1 MRTARALDAL
11 NFFLA
16 DVRDGLG
23 PYLAVYLLA
32 VHHWDQAE
40 TGLVLS
46 IAGVAGLLA
55 QVPAGALVDKLRAKR
70 GLLAAAAIT
79 VTAVCLAIPLWPSFW
94 PVAAAQVASGAAS
107 AVFPPAIAAIT
118 LGLVGHAAFTRRTG
132 RNEAWNHAGNA
143 FAATGA
149 GVLSLWWGP
158 IAVFALL
165 GGMALASLAAVLA
178 IPGREIDHDLARG
191 LDGAAEG
198 GKCEE
203 PSAWRVLLTCRP
215 LLVFAVSMAL
225 FHVAN
230 AAMLPLVGQKLA
242 EQDLNRGTALLSAC
256 IVGAQVVMVPMAW
269 LVGARADTWG
279 RKPLFLAGF
288 AVLAARGTL
297 YTLSDD
303 PYWLLAVQAM
313 DGVGAGLFGALLP
326 IVVADLTRG
335 TGHFNVSL
343 GAIATAQ
350 GVGASLSN
358 AAAGWVT
365 VQAGYDA
372 AFLSLAGVAML
383 GALAFWLLMPET
395 RAEVAGTEQRYGRR
409 VERATV

>member
-46 IAGVAGLLA
+46 IAGFAGLLA
-55 QVPAGALVDKLRAKR
+55 QVPAGALVDRLQAKR

-79 VTAVCLAIPLWPSFW
+79 VTVVCLAIPLWPSFW
-94 PVAAAQVASGAAS
+94 PVALAQLASGAAS
-107 AVFPPAIAAIT
+107 AVFPPVIAAIT

-143 FAATGA
+143 FAALGA
-149 GVLSLWWGP
+149 GLLSLWWGP

-165 GGMALASLAAVLA
+165 GGMALASLGAVLA

-191 LDGAAEG
+191 LDAAAADGAREQ
-198 GKCEE
+198 
-203 PSAWRVLLTCRP
+203 PSAWGALLTCRP
-215 LLVFAVSMAL
+215 LLIFAVSMAL
-225 FHVAN
+225 FHLAN

-242 EQDLNRGTALLSAC
+242 QQDLNRGTALLSAC
-256 IVGAQVVMVPMAW
+256 IVGAQIVMVPMAW
-269 LVGARADTWG
+269 LVGARADGWG
-279 RKPLFLAGF
+279 RKPFFLAGF
-288 AVLAARGTL
+288 AVLAARGAL
-297 YTLSDD
+297 YTVSDD

-343 GAIATAQ
+343 GAVATAQ
-350 GVGASLSN
+350 GIGAALSN
-358 AAAGWVT
+358 IAAGWVT

-372 AFLSLAGVAML
+372 AFLCLAGVAVL
-383 GALAFWLLMPET
+383 GGLLFALAMPET
-395 RAEVAGTEQRYGRR
+395 RPATAGARRAGLGVAG
-409 VERATV
+409 APA